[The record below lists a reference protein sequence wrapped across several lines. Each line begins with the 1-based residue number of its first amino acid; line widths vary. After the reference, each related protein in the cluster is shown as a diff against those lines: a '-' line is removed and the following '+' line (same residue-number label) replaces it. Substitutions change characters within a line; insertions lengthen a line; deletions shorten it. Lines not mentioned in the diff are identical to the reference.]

1 MGEYALLTE
10 VYGSDFKP
18 KKSKKLK
25 KKEKKEEK
33 KEERKNLIIEPDEMD
48 RVLLDEQS
56 TSPEVKVRNLSIN
69 PYDEQNE
76 SYEEYFK
83 NPNVQRYNDNKPTSV
98 YQRNIVS
105 NDDSE
110 YQEFLEYKRNKR
122 LEKEMNKIE
131 TERKNQSNLN
141 YSQNDQ
147 LNELMLYI
155 FTGFFFLMLFDNIYK
170 LGKKSY

>member
-25 KKEKKEEK
+25 KKEKKA
-33 KEERKNLIIEPDEMD
+33 ERNRIIEPDEMD
-48 RVLLDEQS
+48 RVLLEEQS
-56 TSPEVKVRNLSIN
+56 TSPEVKVKNLSIN

-83 NPNVQRYNDNKPTSV
+83 NPNVQKYNDNKPTTV

-122 LEKEMNKIE
+122 LEREMNKIE
-131 TERKNQSNLN
+131 TERKNQSNFK

>member
-25 KKEKKEEK
+25 KKEKKEE
-33 KEERKNLIIEPDEMD
+33 RKNQIIEPDEMD

-76 SYEEYFK
+76 SYEEYFQ

-122 LEKEMNKIE
+122 
-131 TERKNQSNLN
+131 
-141 YSQNDQ
+141 
-147 LNELMLYI
+147 
-155 FTGFFFLMLFDNIYK
+155 
-170 LGKKSY
+170 

>member
-10 VYGSDFKP
+10 VYGSTFKP
-18 KKSKKLK
+18 KKTKKLK
-25 KKEKKEEK
+25 KKEKKEE
-33 KEERKNLIIEPDEMD
+33 RNRIIEPNEMD

-56 TSPEVKVRNLSIN
+56 TSPEVKIRNLSIDS
-69 PYDEQNE
+69 YDEQNE

-83 NPNVQRYNDNKPTSV
+83 NPNVQRYDEPISSI

-105 NDDSE
+105 NNPLKDDPE

-122 LEKEMNKIE
+122 LETEMNKIE
-131 TERKNQSNLN
+131 TERKIKPSFQ
-141 YSQNDQ
+141 YSHNDQ